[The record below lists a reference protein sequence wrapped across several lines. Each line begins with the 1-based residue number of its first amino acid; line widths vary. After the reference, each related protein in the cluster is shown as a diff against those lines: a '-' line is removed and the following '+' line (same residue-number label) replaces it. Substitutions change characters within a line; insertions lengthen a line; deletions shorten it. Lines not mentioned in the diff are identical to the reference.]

1 MPLPLPVAAYW
12 GGPAAAAAAAAAKVI
27 AFEYLPAISSASLAA
42 LLAQSAWKRI
52 PAWIK
57 DDVSFSSTSS
67 SSELASVLEKIQ
79 AWMEG
84 NSEKLTDPVPHVY
97 ASLLLYWQLCSCYEV
112 LEEEEEEED
121 EPSRE
126 ASEQPVDLVTLK
138 QMLDLATWAY
148 DLENCKDRL
157 ASVGYEWKSSFSP
170 TRPGSVGYY
179 VAESE
184 TVLLIGIKG
193 TSSLE
198 ELLTDACG
206 RSVSYST
213 AADTPQEI
221 EVQAQREDRV
231 VVSNREEE
239 EVEIVSGHE
248 RICIEQQEESHSSH
262 VRCHE
267 GILLSTQRLL
277 TQIQATVEERVVRG
291 PLRLVLVGH
300 SLGASAACLL
310 ALLLRSEY
318 HYLLK
323 AETLH
328 VYAFAPP
335 PVLDHDSAIAAA
347 SYVTSVV
354 NQSDFVAR
362 CSTANLAVLLEVL
375 RTLSTQVLLP
385 QTLAPVGPRSTARLL
400 NQLQNG
406 KPVWTRQQLAQAV
419 QEAHDKV
426 ELRHPD
432 HLYVP
437 GKLYLLQQLKKKYTC
452 NLTNVTAP
460 SLRLLKLNGFKM
472 LGDHTMVEY
481 HAVMDALL
489 YNTRTAAENI

>member
-1 MPLPLPVAAYW
+1 MPLPLPAAYW
-12 GGPAAAAAAAAAKVI
+12 GGSAAAAAAKAI
-27 AFEYLPAISSASLAA
+27 ALEYLPAISSASLAA

-52 PAWIK
+52 PDWIK
-57 DDVSFSSTSS
+57 DDVSFSSSS
-67 SSELASVLEKIQ
+67 SSPSELASVLEKIQ

-84 NSEKLTDPVPHVY
+84 NSEKLTYPVPHVY
-97 ASLLLYWQLCSCYEV
+97 ASLLLYWQLCSSYEV
-112 LEEEEEEED
+112 LKEEEQVE

-126 ASEQPVDLVTLK
+126 TREQPVDLVTLK
-138 QMLDLATWAY
+138 QMLDLASWAY
-148 DLENCKDRL
+148 DLENCKESL

-179 VAESE
+179 RAESE
-184 TVLLIGIKG
+184 SVLLIGIKG

-206 RSVSYST
+206 RSVSYNT

-221 EVQAQREDRV
+221 EVQAEREDRV
-231 VVSNREEE
+231 VVSSNQ

-267 GILLSTQRLL
+267 GILLSAQRLL
-277 TQIQATVEERVVRG
+277 IQIQAAVEERVIRG
-291 PLRLVLVGH
+291 PRRLVLVGH

-318 HYLLK
+318 PHLLN
-323 AETLH
+323 ADQLH

-354 NQSDFVAR
+354 NQSDLVAR

-375 RTLSTQVLLP
+375 RMLSTQVLLP
-385 QTLAPVGPRSTARLL
+385 QTMAPVGPRSTARLL

-437 GKLYLLQQLKKKYTC
+437 GKLYLLQQLNKKYTC
-452 NLTNVTAP
+452 NLTNATAP

-489 YNTRTAAENI
+489 LQHQD